1 MTMSI
6 EQRLAAL
13 ESQLN
18 ASKETGSDM
27 VPADTV
33 WELIDA
39 VKQMFGQ
46 DTKTRTQIYS
56 EVGELAK
63 FINDARKQLA
73 AVRDDH
79 VTDKELPDAESQLD
93 AIVRMTEEATG
104 KIMDSCDQVT
114 MFHTDLR
121 DRLLNMDPPL
131 DPDALAGVDDAMTQA
146 QTSLTKVYEACNF
159 QDITGQR
166 IMKVVKLLQE
176 IERKVL
182 RMVLVFGLVENDD
195 KLDDDTKAELNE
207 DAALLNGPSMPGQGL
222 EQDEIDAI
230 LSKLL

>member
-1 MTMSI
+1 MTMTI

-13 ESQLN
+13 EAQLTAN
-18 ASKETGSDM
+18 KESGSDT
-27 VPADTV
+27 VPAEMV
-33 WELIDA
+33 WQLVDA
-39 VKQMFGQ
+39 VKQMFGR
-46 DTKTRTQIYS
+46 DTNTRTQIFH

-63 FINDARKQLA
+63 FINDARKELA
-73 AVRDDH
+73 AVRNDH
-79 VTDKELPDAESQLD
+79 VTDRELPDAESQLD

-104 KIMDSCDQVT
+104 KIMDACDQVT
-114 MFHTDLR
+114 MFHTDMR

-131 DPDALAGVDDAMTQA
+131 DPDAVAGVEDAMTQA
-146 QTSLTKVYEACNF
+146 QTSVTHIYEACNF

-195 KLDDDTKAELNE
+195 KLDDDTKAVLSE

-222 EQDEIDAI
+222 EQDEIDSI
-230 LSKLL
+230 LAKLL

>member
-1 MTMSI
+1 MTMNI
-6 EQRLAAL
+6 EERLAAL
-13 ESQLN
+13 EAKLKAGE
-18 ASKETGSDM
+18 ASGDDT
-27 VPADTV
+27 VPASTV

-46 DTKTRTQIYS
+46 NTATRAEIFH

-79 VTDKELPDAESQLD
+79 ITDKELPDAESQLD

-104 KIMDSCDQVT
+104 KIMDSCDQIT
-114 MFHTDLR
+114 MFHNDLK
-121 DRLLNMDPPL
+121 DRLINMDPPL
-131 DPDALAGVDDAMTQA
+131 DPDALAGMEDTMTQA
-146 QTSLTKVYEACNF
+146 ATSVTQVYEACNF

-166 IMKVVKLLQE
+166 IQKVVKLLQE

-182 RMVLVFGLVENDD
+182 RMVLVFGMVEKED
-195 KLDDDTKAELNE
+195 KLDDTTRAEFNE

-222 EQDEIDAI
+222 EQDDIDAI
-230 LSKLL
+230 LAKLL